1 VCSSKIVNKN
11 IVFLTRRA
19 MPRPKLKPTKRIR
32 RGKELLVDPQI
43 MTWRRKRK
51 KAEKAAK
58 EAIRRTTLGYKPLF
72 E

>member
-1 VCSSKIVNKN
+1 VFKENNVA
-11 IVFLTRRA
+11 FLTRSV

-32 RGKELLVDPQI
+32 RGQEIFVDPQI

-51 KAEKAAK
+51 KAEAQAK
-58 EAIRRTTLGYKPLF
+58 EAARRTTLVYKPLF